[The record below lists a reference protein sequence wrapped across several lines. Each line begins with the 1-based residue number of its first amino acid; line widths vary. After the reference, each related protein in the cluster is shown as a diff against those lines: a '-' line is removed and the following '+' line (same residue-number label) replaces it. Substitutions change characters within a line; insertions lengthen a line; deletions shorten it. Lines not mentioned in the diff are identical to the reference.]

1 MIGGYKLSG
10 LAETVEKGTAPVWV
24 VADSL
29 TVRETPSASGKAK
42 GKVKKGDYVPDAQ
55 AGHGYTVDA
64 WRKDEKKGAF
74 YYVYSKKLDGYIA
87 WQERGPR
94 GSGSFKVYLT
104 ETNQTA
110 PSLLNSFDPRHPACL
125 PSGSYVL
132 VVTKMGKQPAKE
144 TVQWDRP
151 SGMFARSGGRSVRA
165 SILLKNL
172 LDKGATVAVEQ
183 PNGQL
188 AVAPASQPPSS
199 GGGGGGG
206 GGFQPGLGTGSLGPV
221 EGQRDVPKGEP
232 LTAPKEGGMSK
243 TLLIGGGIAAAALLF
258 LLSRKGKGGAS
269 EAS

>member
-29 TVRETPSASGKAK
+29 TVRESPSASGKSK
-42 GKVKKGDYVPDAQ
+42 GTVKKGDYVPDAQ

-104 ETNQTA
+104 ETNPNPA
-110 PSLLNSFDPRHPACL
+110 ALLNSFDPRHPACL

-132 VVTKMGKQPAKE
+132 TITKAGQQPTKE
-144 TVQWDRP
+144 NVQWDRQ
-151 SGMFARSGGRSVRA
+151 SGMFARSSGRSVRA

-172 LDKGATVAVEQ
+172 LDKGATVS
-183 PNGQL
+183 
-188 AVAPASQPPSS
+188 VASAAERPATA

-206 GGFQPGLGTGSLGPV
+206 GSVFGPGTYPGAAGPV
-221 EGQRDVPKGEP
+221 VPKGEP
-232 LTAPKEGGMSK
+232 FTAPKEGGISK